1 MSVTIN
7 VREAG
12 NATIVEAAGRVT
24 LGAAGPSIQDTVRE
38 LVDGLHTNIIIDLG
52 GITHLDSSGLG
63 QLVASAAKAA
73 SRGGAIKLLNL
84 TERIYDLMLLT
95 KLCTVFAIYAD
106 EATAVMSFDLATAQ
120 S

>member
-12 NATIVEAAGRVT
+12 NATIVEVAGRVT

-38 LVDGLHTNIIIDLG
+38 LVDSLHTNIIIDLG
-52 GITHLDSSGLG
+52 GITYLDSFGLG
-63 QLVASAAKAA
+63 QLVASAATAA

-84 TERIYDLMLLT
+84 TERVYDLMLLT
-95 KLCTVFAIYAD
+95 KLCTVIAIYPD

>member
-12 NATIVEAAGRVT
+12 NVTIVEVAGRVT

-38 LVDGLHTNIIIDLG
+38 LVDSLHTNIIIDLG
-52 GITHLDSSGLG
+52 GITYLDSSGLG
-63 QLVASAAKAA
+63 QLVASAAAA
-73 SRGGAIKLLNL
+73 TSRGCAIKLLNL
-84 TERIYDLMLLT
+84 TERVYDLMLLT